1 MVGTFKT
8 KIIRENESHT
18 ESRVWDRGEKEG
30 GKKEFFENGNENF
43 NENGNKR
50 EEGSVIV
57 LGCSARRLVH
67 RGSAA
72 TLSLQFQPQ
81 NILLPVI

>member
-30 GKKEFFENGNENF
+30 EKKKEFFENGNENF
-43 NENGNKR
+43 N
-50 EEGSVIV
+50 
-57 LGCSARRLVH
+57 
-67 RGSAA
+67 
-72 TLSLQFQPQ
+72 
-81 NILLPVI
+81 